1 VKAQHWEISECSDG
15 IVEALQQSLSL
26 SELASRVLSSRG
38 CGLSEASALL
48 NGELQNELC
57 DPMMLA
63 DIIPAIETFQDSVEK
78 GELIC
83 VYGDYDCDG
92 VAATAMMKSYLESIG
107 ARSCY
112 YIPQREKEG
121 YGLNNAAIADLRRM
135 GVDLIITVDN
145 GISAIEEID
154 YANSLGM
161 RVIVTDH
168 HRPKDV
174 LPAAAAVIDPH
185 RSDCSYPFKELSG
198 VGVAFKFLAALE
210 GERGEYLL
218 EQYADLLTIGTVAD
232 VVSLTGEN
240 RCFVKR
246 GLELMEQSDRAGIRA
261 VLRVAGIEGKKLG
274 ADSIA
279 FGIAPRVNAAGRL
292 DSAEMAVELL
302 LSENEE
308 EAFEVASH
316 LDSLNSGRK
325 NDEKVVTDDIARQIE
340 SAPGLLNRRI
350 LVFSGSGWNAG
361 IVGIVCSRLVER
373 FGKPCLLIAIN
384 GDDAKGSGR
393 SIEGFSLINAITAC
407 SHLLTRYGGH
417 PMAAGFSLKTDDIK
431 LFSDCIESFAKNNY
445 DIMPAVTVKIDC
457 EVEPGLMTVDQ
468 VKSLDCLEPFGANNP
483 QPVFMITAATLEK
496 VIPLSEGKHCKLR
509 FVKNGIVF
517 NVVCFFVKPQGF
529 CASAGDVVDV
539 AFTASINEY
548 QGQKSV
554 SLKFKA
560 IRMSDTDTSALVVGQ
575 QKYECYL
582 RGENLDAAMIPTRDE
597 TAVIYRYLKSM
608 VQTDYS
614 PNAIYCHLAQKKRL
628 DYLKFRIAL
637 DVMGEL
643 DLIRTELRQGIKT
656 ITVNLSARRVSL
668 DDSSII
674 RSLQQQL

>member
-1 VKAQHWEISECSDG
+1 MKAQHWEISECSDG
-15 IVEALQQSLSL
+15 VVEALQQSLSL
-26 SELASRVLSSRG
+26 SELAARVLSSRG
-38 CGLSEASALL
+38 CGLSEAKAMLS
-48 NGELQNELC
+48 GEAQNDLC
-57 DPMMLA
+57 DPMLLA
-63 DIIPAIETFQDSVEK
+63 DIIPALETFQDSVEK

-121 YGLNNAAIADLRRM
+121 YGLNKAAIADLYRM
-135 GVDLIITVDN
+135 GVELIITVDN

-168 HRPKDV
+168 HRPKDI
-174 LPAAAAVIDPH
+174 LPKAVAVIDPH
-185 RSDCSYPFKELSG
+185 REDCEYPFKELSG
-198 VGVAFKFLAALE
+198 VGVAFKFLCALE
-210 GERGEYLL
+210 GERGECLL
-218 EQYADLLTIGTVAD
+218 EQYADFLTIGTVAD

-279 FGIAPRVNAAGRL
+279 FGIAPRINAAGRL

-302 LSENEE
+302 LTENEE
-308 EAFEVASH
+308 EAFEVASQ

-325 NDEKVVTDDIARQIE
+325 NDEKVVTDDIAKQIE
-340 SAPGLLNRRI
+340 ADPNILNRRI

-407 SHLLTRYGGH
+407 SELLTRYGGH
-417 PMAAGFSLKTDDIK
+417 PMAAGFSLKTAD
-431 LFSDCIESFAKNNY
+431 IESFAKCIEGFAERHY
-445 DIMPAVTVKIDC
+445 DIMPAVSIKIDC
-457 EVEPGLMTVDQ
+457 EVDPKLLTVDQ
-468 VKSLDCLEPFGANNP
+468 VKSLGCLEPFGSNNP
-483 QPVFMITAATLEK
+483 QPVFMISDAVLEK

-509 FVKNGIVF
+509 LIKNGMVF

-529 CASAGDVVDV
+529 CASVGDVVDI
-539 AFTASINEY
+539 AFTASINEF

-560 IRMSDTDTSALVVGQ
+560 IRMSHTDTTVLVIGQ

-608 VQTDYS
+608 TQTDYS
-614 PNAIYCHLAQKKRL
+614 PNAIYCHLAQKNQL

-637 DVMGEL
+637 DVMNEL
-643 DLIRTELRQGIKT
+643 DLIRTELHQGVKT
-656 ITVNLSARRVSL
+656 TVVNLSAQRVSL
-668 DDSSII
+668 EDSSII

>member
-1 VKAQHWEISECSDG
+1 MKAQHWEISECSDG
-15 IVEALQQSLSL
+15 IAEALQQSLSL
-26 SELASRVLSSRG
+26 SELTAKVLSSRG
-38 CGLSEASALL
+38 FGLSEVKALL
-48 NGELQNELC
+48 DGDEHNQLC
-57 DPMMLA
+57 DPMLLA
-63 DIIPAIETFQDSVEK
+63 DIVPAIETFQDSVEK

-121 YGLNNAAIADLRRM
+121 YGLNKDAVADLHRM

-145 GISAIEEID
+145 GISAIDEIE

-168 HRPKDV
+168 HRPKDI
-174 LPAAAAVIDPH
+174 LPNAAAVIDPH
-185 RSDCSYPFKELSG
+185 RVDCGYPFKELSG
-198 VGVAFKFLAALE
+198 VGVAFKFLCALE

-218 EQYADLLTIGTVAD
+218 EQYADFITIGTVAD

-246 GLELMEQSDRAGIRA
+246 GLELMEQSDRAGIRS

-279 FGIAPRVNAAGRL
+279 FGIAPRINAAGRL
-292 DSAEMAVELL
+292 DSAEIAVELL

-308 EAFEVASH
+308 EAFEVASN

-325 NDEKVVTDDIARQIE
+325 NDEKVVTDDIARQLE
-340 SAPGLLNRRI
+340 ADPGLLNRRI

-384 GDDAKGSGR
+384 GEDSKGSGR

-417 PMAAGFSLKTDDIK
+417 PMAAGFSLKTDDIGK
-431 LFSDCIESFAKNNY
+431 FADCIEAFAGNNY
-445 DIMPAVTVKIDC
+445 DIMPAVTIKVDC
-457 EVEPGLMTVDQ
+457 EVDPGLMTVDE
-468 VKSLDCLEPFGANNP
+468 VKSLDCLEPFGSNNP
-483 QPVFMITAATLEK
+483 QPVFMISGATLEK

-509 FVKNGIVF
+509 LIKNGVIF
-517 NVVCFFVKPQGF
+517 NVVCFFIKPQGF
-529 CASAGDVVDV
+529 CASAGDIVDV

-554 SLKFKA
+554 SLKFKG
-560 IRMSDTDTSALVVGQ
+560 IRMSNTDTTDLVIGQ

-582 RGENLDAAMIPTRDE
+582 RGENLSTAIIPTRDE

-608 VQTDYS
+608 TQTDYS
-614 PNAIYCHLAQKKRL
+614 PNAIYCHLAQKDQL

-637 DVMGEL
+637 DVMDEL
-643 DLIRTELRQGIKT
+643 DLIRTELRQGVRT
-656 ITVNLSARRVSL
+656 TVVNLSTRRVSL
-668 DDSSII
+668 EDSSII

>member
-1 VKAQHWEISECSDG
+1 MKAQHWEISECSDG
-15 IVEALQQSLSL
+15 VVDALRQSLSL

-38 CGLSEASALL
+38 CGLSEAAAILK
-48 NGELQNELC
+48 GDPQNELC
-57 DPMMLA
+57 DPMLLA
-63 DIIPAIETFQDSVEK
+63 DIIPAIETFQDAVEN

-121 YGLNNAAIADLRRM
+121 YGLNNAAIADLHRM
-135 GVDLIITVDN
+135 GVSLIITVDN

-168 HRPKDV
+168 HRPKDQ

-185 RSDCSYPFKELSG
+185 RADCLYPFKDLSG
-198 VGVAFKFLAALE
+198 VGVAFKFLSALE
-210 GERGEYLL
+210 GERGECLL
-218 EQYADLLTIGTVAD
+218 EQYADFLTIGTVAD

-246 GLELMEQSDRAGIRA
+246 GLELMEQSDRAGIRS
-261 VLRVAGIEGKKLG
+261 VLKVAGIDGKKLG
-274 ADSIA
+274 ADSVA
-279 FGIAPRVNAAGRL
+279 FGIAPRINAAGRL
-292 DSAEMAVELL
+292 DSAEMAVELML
-302 LSENEE
+302 TEDEDQAL
-308 EAFEVASH
+308 EAASY

-340 SAPGLLNRRI
+340 ANPGLLNRRI
-350 LVFSGSGWNAG
+350 LVFNGSGWNAG

-373 FGKPCLLIAIN
+373 FGKPCLLIAEN
-384 GDDAKGSGR
+384 GEDAKGSGR

-407 SHLLTRYGGH
+407 SALLTRYGGH
-417 PMAAGFSLKTDDIK
+417 PMAAGFSLKTEDIGS
-431 LFSDCIESFAKNNY
+431 FAECIEHFAEKNY
-445 DIMPAVTVKIDC
+445 DIMPAVSVRIDC
-457 EVEPGLMTVDQ
+457 EVDPALLTVEQ
-468 VKSLDCLEPFGANNP
+468 VKSLDCLEPFGASNP
-483 QPVFMITAATLEK
+483 QPVFMISEATLDR

-509 FVKNGIVF
+509 LIKNGTVF

-529 CASAGDVVDV
+529 CASPGDVVDV
-539 AFTASINEY
+539 AFTVSINEY

-560 IRMSDTDTSALVVGQ
+560 IRMSNTDTDLLVVGQ
-575 QKYECYL
+575 QRYECYL
-582 RGENLDAAMIPTRDE
+582 RGENLDSDMIPTRDE
-597 TAVIYRYLKSM
+597 TAVIYRYLKCLS
-608 VQTDYS
+608 QTEYS
-614 PNAIYCHLAQKKRL
+614 PNAIYCHLAQKAQL

-637 DVMGEL
+637 DVMKEL
-643 DLIRTELRQGIKT
+643 DLIRTELRQGVKT
-656 ITVNLSARRVSL
+656 TFVNLSAQRVSL
-668 DDSSII
+668 EDSSII
-674 RSLQQQL
+674 RSLQQKL